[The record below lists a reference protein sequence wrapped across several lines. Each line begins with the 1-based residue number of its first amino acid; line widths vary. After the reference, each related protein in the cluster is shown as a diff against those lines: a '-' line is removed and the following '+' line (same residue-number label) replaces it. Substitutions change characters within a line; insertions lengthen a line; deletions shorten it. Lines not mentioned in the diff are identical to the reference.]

1 MKKLLILFAVLGL
14 VFLFSWLI
22 SWLALGCW
30 WKTGAPCSL
39 LPEPLSGQSIEP
51 PWVLPFGVSVYE
63 NDGAVCFTPVQGEIR
78 TQELVVKI
86 LEPGCGTRGCTQ
98 VFERTGSMQVNAS
111 AYSIQLTSRFAF
123 RYFESKNPI
132 CGSVIN
138 LCGGAGYLEFQTG
151 ALPEGAYKVW
161 LGQNLLGE
169 IILPLARGGEC
180 LEGPQKLFPTVTPVF
195 NSEYPPPGLA
205 YPTGTPAAYPMPI
218 QPSPTAQPDPIP
230 TLPYAPSVSIP
241 VLVTNTF
248 PAAEEITSN
257 AVYFLDNENQLWAA
271 NLDGSGEKRLWY
283 GAEQAA
289 LSPDGQWLSAIQGTA
304 VWLVPAAGGEAVKLF
319 EADRSQ
325 GKSLSEPTWSPDSH
339 SLLFVQSDVMD
350 MPTPHIV
357 WLVKMGTGEAR
368 KLAQFDTGYPVQLAW
383 SPDGKKIAYTR
394 THELVL
400 LEVAGGQQT
409 ILTNGEC
416 NYLFGALSW
425 SPAGD
430 WIAHRHYTS
439 GPFSKNINCLSSV
452 FGENFGL
459 ELDRLMSSLAWETTG
474 SAFYYLAQDVIWSV
488 PERQVKGAM
497 LIRYALKNHQT
508 EELLSWQ
515 AENRSLLWDLRLS
528 PDGSRLAYAISTWP
542 GQRLRLVNLPD
553 LSIEE
558 YDLAGLSAGRSFAW
572 SSDGSQIIFTDEL
585 SKRLFAFDLRGEE
598 IRQISGEHAV
608 QRWWTGAG
616 AALP

>member
-51 PWVLPFGVSVYE
+51 PWVLPFGVSVSE
-63 NDGAVCFTPVQGEIR
+63 NDSAVCFTPVQGETR

-123 RYFESKNPI
+123 RHFESKNSACDP
-132 CGSVIN
+132 VIN

-205 YPTGTPAAYPMPI
+205 YPTGTPAVYPVPI
-218 QPSPTAQPDPIP
+218 QPSPTAQPEPIP

-241 VLVTNTF
+241 ALITKTF
-248 PAAEEITSN
+248 PTAETVAPN
-257 AVYFLDNENQLWAA
+257 AVYFLDDQKQLWAA

-289 LSPDGQWLSAIQGTA
+289 LSPDGQWLSAIRGTEI
-304 VWLVPAAGGEAVKLF
+304 WLVPAAGGEAVKLL
-319 EADRSQ
+319 ETDSSQ
-325 GKSLSEPTWSPDSH
+325 GKSLSELAWSPDSRG
-339 SLLFVQSDVMD
+339 LLFVQSDSRD

-357 WLVKMGTGEAR
+357 WLIAVGTGEAR
-368 KLAQFDTGYPVQLAW
+368 QLAQFNTGYPVQLAW
-383 SPDGKKIAYTR
+383 SPDGSGIAFTFGFDVISLNI
-394 THELVL
+394 TTL
-400 LEVAGGQQT
+400 QQT
-409 ILTNGEC
+409 TLTDGHCESMFSK
-416 NYLFGALSW
+416 LTW
-425 SPAGD
+425 SPGGN
-430 WIAHRHYTS
+430 WIAHMRYTN
-439 GPFSKNINCLSSV
+439 GRFSHGLLCLSSLAGKNV
-452 FGENFGL
+452 QL
-459 ELDRLMSSLAWETTG
+459 EMDRHLAAGVWDAE
-474 SAFYYLAQDVIWSV
+474 SEILYYLAQDVVYTQPDTQISGPILV
-488 PERQVKGAM
+488 KYTPADQQTQVLISWEEENSGM
-497 LIRYALKNHQT
+497 LWGLQIA
-508 EELLSWQ
+508 
-515 AENRSLLWDLRLS
+515 
-528 PDGSRLAYAISTWP
+528 PDGEFLAYTTETGFAL
-542 GQRLRLVNLPD
+542 RLRLIRLPD
-553 LSIEE
+553 LSAAE
-558 YDLAGLSAGRSFAW
+558 YDLTGEVAGRSFTW
-572 SSDGSQIIFTDEL
+572 SSDGSQIVFTDAL
-585 SKRLFAFDLRGEE
+585 SQRLFAFDIAGEE
-598 IRQISGEHAV
+598 LRQISGAHAI